1 MSTYTCIKQTD
12 NREEENREM
21 EHLCHCPADDCTRH
35 PPALTPIAIGSAFHC
50 QRSKQHRETQSNMN
64 DDEYIDSLSPLSSS
78 SYWWPTAFK
87 IEKKRRT
94 KGCGGRGSRAFHAEL
109 LPSCCWSR
117 GSESRRPCP
126 QRPRSR
132 TSQRRNLF
140 SNKSKKKKNK
150 INIQIFER
158 DHRRRHTRSKGKTA
172 QSDLN
177 SSQLSRFLIDAQ
189 REDSPVETLINWIT
203 TRLGDG
209 RGWNIALSLMTQKV
223 AGNHQVSR
231 CRRKKQ
237 TQKVLG
243 STFGGGTITLD
254 RFFGGASRRRR
265 RRCLRQ
271 GKRESP
277 HQTSTISKTPPFSSF
292 LFFFYFSRRK
302 WRRKKVNF
310 RNGPSF
316 VWSLSLVTR
325 YNIFGVS
332 LQEREKKNDVRGG
345 PR

>member
-12 NREEENREM
+12 NREVENREM
-21 EHLCHCPADDCTRH
+21 EHLCHCPADCTRH

-302 WRRKKVNF
+302 WRRKKSILEMVHLSC
-310 RNGPSF
+310 G
-316 VWSLSLVTR
+316 LSL
-325 YNIFGVS
+325 
-332 LQEREKKNDVRGG
+332 
-345 PR
+345 